1 MAHIEPITVSVEI
14 ATHDQ
19 HELRA
24 VDEALRAEASAELF
38 GALTRSG
45 KIRYLGDQIRVR
57 DRELRL
63 VRAELE
69 RVRAT
74 FTPPV
79 KNPKPVKKIDPGALL
94 DSQWITG
101 VIDLGSGP
109 AQQMSVD
116 DCIAEVERGS

>member
-1 MAHIEPITVSVEI
+1 MAHIEPITVSAEI

-57 DRELRL
+57 DRQLRL
-63 VRAELE
+63 IRAELD
-69 RVRAT
+69 RLRAI
-74 FTPPV
+74 FSPEVVNSV
-79 KNPKPVKKIDPGALL
+79 KPGGRLYRALNQL
-94 DSQWITG
+94 D
-101 VIDLGSGP
+101 VY
-109 AQQMSVD
+109 
-116 DCIAEVERGS
+116 DCIAEVEKDGA